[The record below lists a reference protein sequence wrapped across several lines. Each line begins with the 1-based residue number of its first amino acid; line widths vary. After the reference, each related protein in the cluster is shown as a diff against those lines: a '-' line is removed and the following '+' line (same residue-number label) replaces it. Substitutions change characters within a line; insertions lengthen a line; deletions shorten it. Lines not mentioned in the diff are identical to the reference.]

1 MTGSLAGNLADDGH
15 VATCKEESIDDPANW
30 HADDQADEGPYD
42 ADDGPDN
49 ADDGPHDADD
59 GHDDDQDVDM
69 WLRAKKRAPACSSN
83 CAKGHQ
89 RWELSSALMK
99 VMRMRRIS
107 AVII

>member
-1 MTGSLAGNLADDGH
+1 MMVMWLRAKRKAVMILPTDDQADDGH
-15 VATCKEESIDDPANW
+15 D
-30 HADDQADEGPYD
+30 
-42 ADDGPDN
+42 
-49 ADDGPHDADD
+49 DADD

-99 VMRMRRIS
+99 VMRMRMIS

>member
-15 VATCKEESIDDPANW
+15 VAACKEERIDAPADY
-30 HADDQADEGPYD
+30 HADDQANDSP
-42 ADDGPDN
+42 DDG
-49 ADDGPHDADD
+49 DDV
-59 GHDDDQDVDM
+59 HDDDQDVDM

-99 VMRMRRIS
+99 VMRMRMIS
-107 AVII
+107 AIII